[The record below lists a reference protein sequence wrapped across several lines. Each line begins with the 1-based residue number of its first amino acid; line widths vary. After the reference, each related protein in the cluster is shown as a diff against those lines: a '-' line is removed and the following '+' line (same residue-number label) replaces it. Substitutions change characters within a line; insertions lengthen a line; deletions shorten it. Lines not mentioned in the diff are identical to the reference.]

1 MILIAAVDRAWAI
14 GKGGR
19 LLVKIP
25 RDQRLFLRETLGKTV
40 IMGRKT
46 FLDLPGQQPLY
57 GRHNIVL
64 SRNLSFKPKGVTVC
78 RNIEEVLQKVRTLP
92 RDQVFVC
99 GGESIYRDFL
109 PYADCAEITK
119 IDYLYDGDRF
129 FPNLDKK
136 SDWLLT
142 QESEEETYFDLP
154 FSFCRYERRCA
165 DGRTYRSM
173 T

>member
-1 MILIAAVDRAWAI
+1 MILIAAVDSAWAI

-25 RDQRLFLRETLGKTV
+25 RDKKLFLEETLGKTV

-57 GRHNIVL
+57 GRRNIVL
-64 SRNLSFKPKGVTVC
+64 SRSPEFAPKGVTVC
-78 RNIEEVLQKVRTLP
+78 HSIGEVLREVRELP
-92 RDQVFVC
+92 RDEVFVC

-109 PYADCAEITK
+109 PYADSAEITK

-129 FPNLDKK
+129 FPNLDRD
-136 SDWLLT
+136 SEWALT
-142 QESEEETYFDLP
+142 RESEEETYFDLP
-154 FSFCRYERRCA
+154 FSFCRYERKSGGLRI
-165 DGRTYRSM
+165 D
-173 T
+173 

>member
-1 MILIAAVDRAWAI
+1 MILIAAVDSAWAI

-25 RDQRLFLRETLGKTV
+25 RDQKLFLEETLGKTV

-57 GRHNIVL
+57 GRRNIVL
-64 SRNLSFKPKGVTVC
+64 SRSPEFAPKGVTVC
-78 RNIEEVLQKVRTLP
+78 HSIGEVLREVRELP
-92 RDQVFVC
+92 RDEVFVC

-109 PYADCAEITK
+109 PYADSAEITK

-129 FPNLDKK
+129 FPNLDRD
-136 SDWLLT
+136 SEWELT
-142 QESEEETYFDLP
+142 RESEEETILI
-154 FSFCRYERRCA
+154 CRFLSVATSERVAAC
-165 DGRTYRSM
+165 G
-173 T
+173 

>member
-1 MILIAAVDRAWAI
+1 MILIAAVDSAWAI

-25 RDQRLFLRETLGKTV
+25 RDQKLFLEETLGKTV

-57 GRHNIVL
+57 GRRNIVL
-64 SRNLSFKPKGVTVC
+64 SRSPEFAPKGVTVC
-78 RNIEEVLQKVRTLP
+78 HSIGEVLREVRELP
-92 RDQVFVC
+92 RDEVFVC

-109 PYADCAEITK
+109 PYADSAEITK

-129 FPNLDKK
+129 FPNLDR
-136 SDWLLT
+136 DPEWELT
-142 QESEEETYFDLP
+142 RESEEETYFDLP
-154 FSFCRYERRCA
+154 FSFCRYERKSGGMRIE
-165 DGRTYRSM
+165 
-173 T
+173 